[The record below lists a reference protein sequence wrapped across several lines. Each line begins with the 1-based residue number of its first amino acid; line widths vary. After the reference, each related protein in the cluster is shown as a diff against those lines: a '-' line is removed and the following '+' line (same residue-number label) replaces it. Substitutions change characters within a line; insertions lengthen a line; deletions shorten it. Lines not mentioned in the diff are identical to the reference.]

1 MVADILQVIEK
12 VAFKEKEVN
21 TAEGE
26 WYKVRI
32 MPYKTSHNVIDGA
45 IISFINVSQ
54 IKKYPRKNEISLK
67 LR

>member
-1 MVADILQVIEK
+1 MDDIQQVIER

-32 MPYKTSHNVIDGA
+32 MPYKTSQNVINGA
-45 IISFINVSQ
+45 TITFINVS
-54 IKKYPRKNEISLK
+54 E
-67 LR
+67 